1 MKSYIE
7 NFKKYRFLLWELV
20 KKGVKLKYRRSY
32 LGILWTLLEP
42 LMTMIVLSVVFG
54 TLFGNKDPHFPVY
67 ILCGRLMY
75 SFFSS
80 ATNGAM
86 KAIRTNAGMIK
97 KVYVPKYI
105 YPLSSVLFNYII
117 FAISLIV
124 LVVVSIVLKVYPT
137 IYLAQAI
144 IPLILLLITAFGVGM
159 ILSTMA
165 VFFRDLEY
173 LWSVGLMIIMYASAI
188 FYKPEKLLKS
198 GFGWILKCNPLY
210 LLIHNF
216 RQAVFGMPMNMK
228 FLAASIVFAIM
239 VIAGGGDIS
248 LDLFHI
254 VFMVALL
261 SVAFQGTLIPKVAEK
276 LDMVDNSA
284 DVSKTF
290 NDYQEESAMTLM
302 RMYIPKGHN
311 WENHKICEVS
321 IPTGALALMIKRDG
335 DTMIPNGDT
344 RILAEDSV
352 ILSVPA
358 YESKEDEHLEEV
370 LIEKNNPWCEQ
381 RIRELNLPQ
390 NQLIALV
397 KRGEE
402 NLIPSG
408 STKIHEGDIVVLY
421 R

>member
-188 FYKPEKLLKS
+188 FYKPEKL
-198 GFGWILKCNPLY
+198 KCNPLY

-228 FLAASIVFAIM
+228 FLAASIVFAI
-239 VIAGGGDIS
+239 V
-248 LDLFHI
+248 
-254 VFMVALL
+254 
-261 SVAFQGTLIPKVAEK
+261 
-276 LDMVDNSA
+276 
-284 DVSKTF
+284 
-290 NDYQEESAMTLM
+290 
-302 RMYIPKGHN
+302 
-311 WENHKICEVS
+311 
-321 IPTGALALMIKRDG
+321 
-335 DTMIPNGDT
+335 
-344 RILAEDSV
+344 SV
-352 ILSVPA
+352 IVGLIFF
-358 YESKEDEHLEEV
+358 YKKQDEFILH
-370 LIEKNNPWCEQ
+370 I
-381 RIRELNLPQ
+381 
-390 NQLIALV
+390 
-397 KRGEE
+397 
-402 NLIPSG
+402 
-408 STKIHEGDIVVLY
+408 
-421 R
+421 

>member
-75 SFFSS
+75 S
-80 ATNGAM
+80 
-86 KAIRTNAGMIK
+86 
-97 KVYVPKYI
+97 
-105 YPLSSVLFNYII
+105 LSSVLFNYII

-188 FYKPEKLLKS
+188 FYKPGKLLKS

-228 FLAASIVFAIM
+228 FLAASIVFAI
-239 VIAGGGDIS
+239 V
-248 LDLFHI
+248 
-254 VFMVALL
+254 
-261 SVAFQGTLIPKVAEK
+261 
-276 LDMVDNSA
+276 
-284 DVSKTF
+284 
-290 NDYQEESAMTLM
+290 
-302 RMYIPKGHN
+302 
-311 WENHKICEVS
+311 
-321 IPTGALALMIKRDG
+321 
-335 DTMIPNGDT
+335 
-344 RILAEDSV
+344 SV
-352 ILSVPA
+352 IVGLIFF
-358 YESKEDEHLEEV
+358 YKKQDEFV
-370 LIEKNNPWCEQ
+370 LHI
-381 RIRELNLPQ
+381 
-390 NQLIALV
+390 
-397 KRGEE
+397 
-402 NLIPSG
+402 
-408 STKIHEGDIVVLY
+408 
-421 R
+421 

>member
-1 MKSYIE
+1 MKAYIE

-86 KAIRTNAGMIK
+86 KAIRTNSGMIK

-137 IYLAQAI
+137 VYLLQA
-144 IPLILLLITAFGVGM
+144 

-188 FYKPEKLLKS
+188 FYKPDRLLKS

-228 FLAASIVFAIM
+228 FLAASVVFAI
-239 VIAGGGDIS
+239 V
-248 LDLFHI
+248 
-254 VFMVALL
+254 
-261 SVAFQGTLIPKVAEK
+261 
-276 LDMVDNSA
+276 
-284 DVSKTF
+284 
-290 NDYQEESAMTLM
+290 
-302 RMYIPKGHN
+302 
-311 WENHKICEVS
+311 
-321 IPTGALALMIKRDG
+321 
-335 DTMIPNGDT
+335 
-344 RILAEDSV
+344 SV
-352 ILSVPA
+352 IVGLVFF
-358 YESKEDEHLEEV
+358 YKKQDEFILH
-370 LIEKNNPWCEQ
+370 I
-381 RIRELNLPQ
+381 
-390 NQLIALV
+390 
-397 KRGEE
+397 
-402 NLIPSG
+402 
-408 STKIHEGDIVVLY
+408 
-421 R
+421 